1 MLRKISLYV
10 MATFYF
16 FAGVNHFIKPLVYK
30 KMLPPF
36 LPFHSVLNYASGFLE
51 LGFAILLVFPKTR
64 NFASTGIIVLLI
76 AFIPVHIYMLQTG
89 WCPDKCLPEWV
100 LWIRLIVLQPLL
112 IYWAISVRKNL
123 KNNKRLES
131 V

>member
-1 MLRKISLYV
+1 MLRRISLYV

-30 KMLPPF
+30 KMLPSY

-51 LGFAILLVFPKTR
+51 IVFAILLVIPKTR
-64 NFASTGIIVLLI
+64 NFASTGIIVLLV

-89 WCPDKCLPEWV
+89 WCPGGKCLPSWQLWV
-100 LWIRLIVLQPLL
+100 RLLLLQPLL
-112 IYWAISVRKNL
+112 IYWAWSVRTIKSYKL
-123 KNNKRLES
+123 
-131 V
+131 